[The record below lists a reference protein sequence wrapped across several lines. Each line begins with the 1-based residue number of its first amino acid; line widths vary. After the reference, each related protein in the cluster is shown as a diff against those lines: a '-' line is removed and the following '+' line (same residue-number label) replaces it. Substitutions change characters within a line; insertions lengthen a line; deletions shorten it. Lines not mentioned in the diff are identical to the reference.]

1 MDKNT
6 PLSSFPSEHDHKMDS
21 KGEDITRKK
30 VVIDPTEPSAAVIK
44 NILNYSRS
52 LNIEKSKSVLQ
63 SIEYIPN

>member
-21 KGEDITRKK
+21 TGEDITRKK
-30 VVIDPTEPSAAVIK
+30 VVVDTTEPSAAVIK